1 MIDSSTI
8 DPVVSQ
14 EMFKLAK
21 EKGSEYIDAPV
32 SGGNEMHCFHYISNS
47 YSMGMSALSDDLQ
60 PTPLLL
66 GPHVTVLIS

>member
-1 MIDSSTI
+1 MKTYHSIHMFRGHVRGVYDGSNGLLSAVSPDTLMIDSSTI

-32 SGGNEMHCFHYISNS
+32 SGGDCF
-47 YSMGMSALSDDLQ
+47 
-60 PTPLLL
+60 
-66 GPHVTVLIS
+66 